1 MSVHMLIYHYTTVD
15 TFLKILDSKAIWASD
30 LSKMNDPQEFT
41 IGIEL
46 IKKFYQEKFPDL
58 LHWFENDRFVGL
70 DNEQLLLGC
79 SFSENPDDL
88 SQWRA
93 YGDDGKGVVIG
104 IDRRILSASNTLT
117 IPAFYKED
125 ERTASFVHFHKV
137 IYDEQEFENSVKELL
152 DNIGDFINDTVESFK
167 LSIGLSRLACSF
179 KSDFYKTEREIR
191 AILEHSKR
199 SDIYLDESLKKH
211 KLFDVKFRLSQ
222 FGLVPY
228 CKVNL
233 SNADA
238 SSIQTVKLGPKCNI
252 SKKDLEFML
261 LATGNKDILV
271 STSAGQYR

>member
-1 MSVHMLIYHYTTVD
+1 MLIYHYTTVD
-15 TFLKILDSKAIWASD
+15 TFLKILESKAIWASD

-46 IKKFYQEKFPDL
+46 VKNIYQEKFPEF
-58 LHWFENDRFVGL
+58 LHWFESDRFVGL

-104 IDRRILSASNTLT
+104 INRSILSACNTLT
-117 IPAFYKED
+117 IPSFYEED

-137 IYDEQEFENSVKELL
+137 IYSKQEFENSVKELL
-152 DNIGDFINDTVESFK
+152 DNIGDFINDTVESYK

-179 KSDFYKTEREIR
+179 KSDFYKSEQEIR
-191 AILEHSKR
+191 AIIEHSKR
-199 SDIYLDESLKKH
+199 SEIYLDQSLKKH
-211 KLFDVKFRLSQ
+211 KLFDVQFRLSQ

-228 CKVNL
+228 CNVNL
-233 SNADA
+233 SNENAN
-238 SSIQTVKLGPKCNI
+238 SIQTVKLGPKCII
-252 SKKDLEFML
+252 SKSDLEFML
-261 LATGNKDILV
+261 LATGDQNMIV

>member
-1 MSVHMLIYHYTTVD
+1 MSVDMLIYHYTTVD
-15 TFLKILDSKAIWASD
+15 TFLKILDSKTIWASD

-46 IKKFYQEKFPDL
+46 IKKLYQKKFPDL

-104 IDRRILSASNTLT
+104 INASILSSSNTLT

-125 ERTASFVHFHKV
+125 ERTTSFVHFHKV
-137 IYDEQEFENSVKELL
+137 IYAKEEFENSVKELL
-152 DNIGDFINDTVESFK
+152 DNIGDFINDTVESYK

-179 KSDFYKTEREIR
+179 KSEFYKNEQEIR
-191 AILEHSKR
+191 AIVEHLKR
-199 SDIYLDESLKKH
+199 PDIYLDESLKKR

-228 CKVNL
+228 CNVNL
-233 SNADA
+233 NNADA
-238 SSIQTVKLGPKCNI
+238 TSIQTVKLGPKCNI
-252 SKKDLEFML
+252 SPSDLEFML
-261 LATGNKDILV
+261 LANEYKDILV
-271 STSAGQYR
+271 SSSAGQYR